1 MRQLSFND
9 RLAPRP
15 KSTRGRKRR
24 KTRREQRLERL
35 RRRAPK
41 LAAAGLCVGVI
52 VSAAVFGEL
61 DRLGR
66 ISDSINSAIASA
78 AAGIGLTVQ
87 NVYSRGHHETPRSEI
102 LAALGVK
109 RGDPIVGFD
118 PDEAQA
124 RLEAIGWIKSAT
136 VQRRLPDTIEVRI
149 VERRPFA
156 LWQHGGHMVLIDREG
171 AVIEDHALERFGHLP
186 LVVGEGAPKEA
197 PELLDT
203 IASEPALLH
212 RMEAAIWV
220 GERRWDL
227 RFDTGLTAQL
237 PEQDLAGGWHR
248 LVELIYSRR
257 LLESAVTV
265 VDLRLADRVVLRPTH
280 DSTKAALN
288 SGSET

>member
-9 RLAPRP
+9 QLAPR
-15 KSTRGRKRR
+15 SRSSRGRKRG
-24 KTRREQRLERL
+24 KTRRGQRLERW

-61 DRLGR
+61 DRLER
-66 ISDSINSAIASA
+66 IGDSINGTIASA
-78 AAGIGLTVQ
+78 AAGLGLTVQ
-87 NVYSRGHHETPRSEI
+87 NVYSRGHKDTPRSEI
-102 LAALGVK
+102 LAALDVK

-118 PDEAQA
+118 PDEAKA

-136 VQRRLPDTIEVRI
+136 VQRRLPDTIDIRI

-156 LWQHGGHMVLIDREG
+156 LWQHGGHMVLVDREG
-171 AVIEDHALERFGHLP
+171 AVIGDDALERFGHLP
-186 LVVGEGAPKEA
+186 LVVGEGAPREA
-197 PELLDT
+197 PALLDT
-203 IASEPALLH
+203 LASEPALLH

-227 RFDTGLTAQL
+227 RFDSGLTAQL
-237 PEQDLAGGWHR
+237 PEQDIADGWRR
-248 LVELIYSRR
+248 LVDLIYSRQ
-257 LLESAVTV
+257 LLESSVTV

-280 DSTKAALN
+280 GSTQAALN
-288 SGSET
+288 AGSET